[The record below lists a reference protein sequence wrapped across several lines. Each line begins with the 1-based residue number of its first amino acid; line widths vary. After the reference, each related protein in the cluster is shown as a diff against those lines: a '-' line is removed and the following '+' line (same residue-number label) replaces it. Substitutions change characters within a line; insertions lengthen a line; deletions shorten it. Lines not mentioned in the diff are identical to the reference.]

1 MTQEKTAK
9 RPSYLE
15 TTLQEVD
22 QIMSEAK
29 DRDEATEQVKA
40 LLEKKV
46 VESFKNGI
54 TVGMKKAKKIE

>member
-1 MTQEKTAK
+1 MTQEKSK

-29 DRDEATEQVKA
+29 DRDEATEQIKA
-40 LLEKKV
+40 LLEKRV
-46 VESFKNGI
+46 VDSFKNGI